1 MNWPVP
7 VRYHAS
13 LGTRHESA
21 RRFQYPPS
29 LQILHSLPSEMLPL
43 YKFARIN
50 SLAELYVGLVAPTL
64 APGIP

>member
-1 MNWPVP
+1 
-7 VRYHAS
+7 
-13 LGTRHESA
+13 
-21 RRFQYPPS
+21 
-29 LQILHSLPSEMLPL
+29 MLPL